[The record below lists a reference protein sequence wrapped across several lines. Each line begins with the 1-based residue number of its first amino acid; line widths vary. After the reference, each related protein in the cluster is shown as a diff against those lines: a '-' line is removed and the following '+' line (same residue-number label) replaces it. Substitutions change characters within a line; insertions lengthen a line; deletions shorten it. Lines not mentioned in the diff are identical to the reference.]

1 MDFIFQILACVI
13 ICFLIIKLI
22 NPIRE
27 IIKNFSFLMDLAKS
41 DLKVKYAGSYLGI
54 IWAYAQPILTTFI
67 YWFVFQIGF
76 KTAPIE
82 NFPFILW
89 LITGLI
95 PWFFFS
101 DAIMNATS
109 CMIEYSYLVKKVVF
123 NIELLPLIK
132 IIGACFIHSVFVI
145 FIIVLYLVYGIQLD
159 LYVLQAFY
167 YSFCMILLT
176 LGISYITATLNVFI
190 KDVAQVVGIIIQ
202 FWFWMTPIV
211 WEMNVMPEAIQP
223 FLKINPMFYVVNG
236 YRDAFINKIWFWEN
250 MDKTIFFWLTT
261 CFILWIGITLFKK
274 FRSQFAD
281 VL

>member
-1 MDFIFQILACVI
+1 
-13 ICFLIIKLI
+13 
-22 NPIRE
+22 
-27 IIKNFSFLMDLAKS
+27 MDLAKS